1 MADKTIIFHT
11 LSNRNFRN
19 YTHNLINKHQ
29 LLRYSFIITLSPE
42 YILRYNSP
50 QIISKFL
57 CIQNFIKTFASNH
70 RIIFIPSPSQTQM
83 ENHSFCKNFSSAN
96 PPREIKWRVET
107 KRSAD
112 FRSSCS
118 LFRPPRDISR
128 KRSIRAT
135 IPSSSSASPLSPP
148 PQRWK
153 NSGWTARSKEEKMRS
168 RIITRSHITDE
179 QRSGPRNAISRFEYK
194 RATDSLGWEDIDHRW
209 IIDEEDDNER
219 HTYPSI
225 FNFDL

>member
-118 LFRPPRDISR
+118 LFHPETFRESDPSARQFPP
-128 KRSIRAT
+128 
-135 IPSSSSASPLSPP
+135 PLPLPHSLLP
-148 PQRWK
+148 PQRRK